1 MSPDLEPPALAPAG
15 APDTSPG
22 FFGRRWALGLGTV
35 LLAGLALVTLARW
48 QEGTAMGGR
57 GPETVVQRPVPSEP
71 FPSATR
77 SDTTAPDPGDN
88 PP

>member
-1 MSPDLEPPALAPAG
+1 MRPEVELLVGDPADGPAPG
-15 APDTSPG
+15 AA
-22 FFGRRWALGLGTV
+22 FFGRRWALALGIV
-35 LLAGLALVTLARW
+35 LLAGFALITAARW
-48 QEGTAMGGR
+48 LEAFSSPA
-57 GPETVVQRPVPSEP
+57 GPETVIQQPVPAED